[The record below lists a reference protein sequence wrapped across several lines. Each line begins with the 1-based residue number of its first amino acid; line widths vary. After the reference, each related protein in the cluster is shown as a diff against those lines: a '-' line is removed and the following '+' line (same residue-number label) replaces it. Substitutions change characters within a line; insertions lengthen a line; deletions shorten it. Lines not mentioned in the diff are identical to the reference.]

1 MNLAKRIGGILMI
14 FGFLTSL
21 FGCSE
26 DTSVYGDWQSFHLH
40 RTSSV
45 MTDAYHFSITGM
57 EDGMTVTG
65 FCYEDDT
72 EYRVEDVYLSG
83 NARTVLF
90 ELKPETLP
98 TQKKKSSGA
107 VMDGAQNTASVTH
120 TDGTERDVVLT
131 PEQRTE
137 IVEVLT
143 EELKSAVQSA
153 SHGEWDQLWLS
164 FTNDN
169 YSEGY
174 DFEVR
179 RNDAGEWI
187 ATGYCSDD
195 DYNRY
200 ESENGILLSGE
211 TIDAIRAMKPE
222 KYPAVRKK
230 SSEHDDVNILD
241 GSSGGLTLGFADGYT
256 EEKATSSETDYT
268 IAALLKKEFAS
279 KADPQ

>member
-1 MNLAKRIGGILMI
+1 MI
-14 FGFLTSL
+14 FGLLSSL

-40 RTSSV
+40 HTSSV
-45 MTDAYHFSITGM
+45 KTDAYHFSITGM

-120 TDGTERDVVLT
+120 TDGTERNVVLK

-153 SHGEWDQLWLS
+153 SHGEWSKLWLS
-164 FTNDN
+164 FTSDN

-174 DFEVR
+174 DFEVK
-179 RNDAGEWI
+179 RNDTGDWI
-187 ATGYCSDD
+187 GTGYCSDD
-195 DYNRY
+195 DHNRY
-200 ESENGILLSGE
+200 ESENGIILSGE
-211 TIDAIRAMKPE
+211 TIEAIREMKPE
-222 KYPAVRKK
+222 KYPAVRKT

-241 GSSGGLTLGFADGYT
+241 GSSGGLMLGFADGYM
-256 EEKATSSETDYT
+256 EEKSTSSETDYA
-268 IAALLKKEFAS
+268 IAALLKKEFAE